1 MTRSLLERL
10 KNTIR
15 DNLLDFLEVD
25 SEESAPS
32 LEDMPKS
39 EIVHRLKLRLG
50 SVEAERYRLSQL
62 LAEER
67 DERDFDAKANA
78 ALDAGDE
85 RLAREILRIKVD
97 HSTARAE
104 ASEAMTELEDEAS
117 DLQRLIAIVED
128 DDDLDASLEQRLAQY
143 DRGLTDPVSK
153 TEEG

>member
-117 DLQRLIAIVED
+117 DLQKLIAVVED